1 LEYKQEKNI
10 QRDAAGK
17 HIEIFEED
25 YDDDSRNSATSSD
38 GGAMRSSKADHPG
51 NLIPRDYHS
60 EAIRT
65 PSQHMIAKKQSG
77 IFSKPGGG

>member
-1 LEYKQEKNI
+1 VRSSLNTSSLRSSKQSLEYRQEKTA
-10 QRDAAGK
+10 AAGK

-38 GGAMRSSKADHPG
+38 AGAIRSSNAQPGG
-51 NLIPRDYHS
+51 NLNQRDYHS

-65 PSQHMIAKKQSG
+65 PS
-77 IFSKPGGG
+77 